1 MAKVA
6 YETYDTSD
14 ELYDTMHT
22 YETDI
27 DATYDDMET
36 NKKKVKSFHVSQ
48 SDFKIPMCFD
58 KFEFS
63 GR

>member
-27 DATYDDMET
+27 DATYDDMEA
-36 NKKKVKSFHVSQ
+36 NKKEVKSFHVSQ
-48 SDFKIPMCFD
+48 SDF
-58 KFEFS
+58 
-63 GR
+63 